1 MPGANGKRA
10 GACRRPLAGEA
21 EGDAVSA
28 AFRDRGKAS

>member
-10 GACRRPLAGEA
+10 GPCRRPPAGEA
-21 EGDAVSA
+21 DGDAVRA